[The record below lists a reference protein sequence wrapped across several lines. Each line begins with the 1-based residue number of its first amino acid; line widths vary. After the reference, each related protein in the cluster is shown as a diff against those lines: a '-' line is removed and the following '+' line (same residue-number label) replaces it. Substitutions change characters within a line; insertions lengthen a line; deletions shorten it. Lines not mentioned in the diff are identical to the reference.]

1 MSQYKAKIKILD
13 YNGKKNKHTDDLQ
26 IFMEIEKNSN
36 GKLED
41 SLTYLKKKRKIM
53 KKIKY
58 IGESE
63 IENKILDNKKIFEI
77 KKIEKNK
84 PENNNNSND
93 IVGKINKEENTK
105 KQINIE
111 IEDIKNIYKNFKQV
125 KDYFSSFKKN
135 KVEEIDDIKKEKI
148 IQDYLLGKSKK
159 NLPGISY
166 STENQKNYISILL
179 KYFKP
184 EEIKKLFKHIFD
196 NDNKFIIQVYKLKET
211 YIEPYLIPEYNTY
224 IIVKFKEDIYYIDY
238 INQIYLSLKDDNNKS
253 FDYMFKEAEFYA
265 ISFVTLDKKNEYISN
280 YMNS

>member
-58 IGESE
+58 IDESE

-159 NLPGISY
+159 KSSWNIIFNRKS
-166 STENQKNYISILL
+166 
-179 KYFKP
+179 
-184 EEIKKLFKHIFD
+184 KKLYF
-196 NDNKFIIQVYKLKET
+196 NFIKIL
-211 YIEPYLIPEYNTY
+211 
-224 IIVKFKEDIYYIDY
+224 
-238 INQIYLSLKDDNNKS
+238 
-253 FDYMFKEAEFYA
+253 
-265 ISFVTLDKKNEYISN
+265 
-280 YMNS
+280 